1 MQKPALHGR
10 FFYSLF
16 LFKHLRLQQQRIHSI
31 DSFRGITI
39 FTMVFV
45 NELAS
50 IKNIPG
56 WMKHMPADADAM
68 TFVDVV
74 FPAFL
79 FAAGMSIPFAL
90 KNRLASAG
98 SSWRLQLHIAW
109 RTIGLLTLGFFMVN
123 GEEYD
128 SKHALLPYHWWML
141 LFYTGAI
148 LTWTVYRFK
157 ERWKTWFFR
166 GPGMLMLIA
175 LAFLYRGMGEQQYM
189 QPRWW
194 GILGLIGWAYLYST
208 IIYQLGRKRI
218 AGLITGIILCTG
230 FFVLTKSYLSEEFE
244 SISWL
249 SGQAGNAT
257 HTAIMLC
264 GVLLSCIF
272 FRADQLTVR
281 KKYLSAFILAI
292 VLFGIGY
299 LLRPAFGISKI
310 YATPSWG
317 LYSAGCCSL
326 LYIFL
331 HWLMDDKRIIRW
343 ANFLAPAAVNPLL
356 TYLIPGILFS
366 FFSLTRL
373 TIWPPSWRSGWAGII
388 WSLLFSI
395 IVLFIARALQRAK
408 IRLQL

>member
-1 MQKPALHGR
+1 M
-10 FFYSLF
+10 
-16 LFKHLRLQQQRIHSI
+16 QQQRIHSI

-50 IKNIPG
+50 IKNIPA

-90 KNRLASAG
+90 KNRLDRTG
-98 SSWRLQLHIAW
+98 SLWQVQLHIAW
-109 RTIGLLTLGFFMVN
+109 RSIGLLTLGFFMVN

-141 LFYTGAI
+141 LFYAGAI
-148 LTWTVYRFK
+148 LTWAVYRFNK
-157 ERWKTWFFR
+157 AWKSWFFR
-166 GPGMLMLIA
+166 ILGILILIA
-175 LAFLYRGMGEQQYM
+175 ISILYHGSGEEPSM

-208 IIYQLGRKRI
+208 IIYQLSSHRL
-218 AGLITGIILCTG
+218 AGLFAGILLCTV
-230 FFVLTKSYLSEEFE
+230 FFVLTKSYLADVFE
-244 SISWL
+244 GIGWL

-272 FRADQLTVR
+272 FSADKLTVA
-281 KKYLSAFILAI
+281 KKYAYALILTIA
-292 VLFGIGY
+292 LFSLGFF
-299 LLRPAFGISKI
+299 LRPAFAISKI

-317 LYSAGCCSL
+317 LYSAGSCCL

-331 HWLMDDKRIIRW
+331 HWLMDEKKITRW
-343 ANFLAPAAVNPLL
+343 ANFLEPAAVNPLL

-395 IVLFIARALQRAK
+395 IVVFIARALQRAK